1 MCCAAIRDAACGDCV
16 HYGAAQQHQAARE
29 SRPARSA
36 GLPGG
41 EFLIELDPVVDA
53 AVDAALALAER
64 GETKQARAKLTR
76 LLREQPRNHV
86 VCFGM
91 GTLHTAE
98 NDPPRAIEWFDKAI
112 AIFPYMVE
120 AHYNKAVAYKELLD
134 LPNSIRAFRE
144 VVKVGS
150 SDDPNVQSALS
161 ILDDF
166 EAGIREQE
174 GIDMETF
181 LVSAD
186 NFQVAFDLM
195 RWSKWQQACDGFRK
209 VIAMNERNVAS
220 HGNLGL
226 CYAQLGHKAKALAEL
241 DRALELDPGYNI
253 ARTNRK
259 VVATMTEGKPLGP
272 AAFRIVAG

>member
-1 MCCAAIRDAACGDCV
+1 
-16 HYGAAQQHQAARE
+16 
-29 SRPARSA
+29 
-36 GLPGG
+36 
-41 EFLIELDPVVDA
+41 
-53 AVDAALALAER
+53 
-64 GETKQARAKLTR
+64 
-76 LLREQPRNHV
+76 
-86 VCFGM
+86 M